1 MEYDQ
6 HIVPASFRKKLF
18 IASLLIVFFANCNEK
33 DATYLV
39 REFMLLK
46 IILICVHEKE
56 MKGSLNI
63 HICLLW
69 ILKSKCIFLRT
80 VFYVARRKISLK
92 IHHHIFSAHY
102 YCTLVFC
109 PITDNITCVTCFSLR
124 QWAHNFSIYLN
135 FSW

>member
-33 DATYLV
+33 DVTYLV

-46 IILICVHEKE
+46 IILIGVHEKE

-63 HICLLW
+63 HICLL
-69 ILKSKCIFLRT
+69 
-80 VFYVARRKISLK
+80 
-92 IHHHIFSAHY
+92 
-102 YCTLVFC
+102 
-109 PITDNITCVTCFSLR
+109 
-124 QWAHNFSIYLN
+124 
-135 FSW
+135 